1 MIKRTT
7 LSRLLESVFSGE
19 TFSSEQNQIKN
30 DEINQILQRLPYSL
44 SKSQRDAIFRAL
56 QNDISYIQGPPGT
69 GKSFTISALAIAG
82 RELGLKVLVASQ
94 KTPAVDIV
102 HKKLTDVLGKSSCLY
117 LANSYER
124 RKNMRAAIQDLMSQS
139 LDLMNQLAE
148 REESILSNKVNS
160 LIEERLDYA
169 KKIRIYESELRNFY
183 NLNLDT
189 VDHRTNLQENWKIK
203 DELIKNIKSIY
214 DQNGVIKLKKLV
226 KECEIIRDKG
236 INNLGKVSLSDAVKI
251 KIISKAI
258 LDELNFD
265 KNEYLKHKEEVLK
278 SVIKFSESLSK
289 TEEIKKKVTFQPLQ
303 QIRDSFNWQNEK
315 IYTKDISESILSQ
328 YLSKRN
334 SVKVNRLLKDK
345 KYKKALDTF
354 CKRLSAKNRRRI
366 QAYNAEIDFNCLF
379 EVFQIII
386 GEIKSLHAFLPF
398 EEELFDLVIL
408 DEASQV
414 NLAEIFPVLYRA
426 KRFCIV
432 GDHKQLGIKAAGGMF
447 ISKFYEKLTWDKYFS
462 SMPSYPVSY
471 KKAEERDLLVSK
483 SSILNLIRNPSNPI
497 TAPPILLNEHFR
509 SLPMLA
515 EFTSDQFYKDD
526 TQDAGLK
533 IMTAL
538 PEKKAINAFCDIQVS
553 TNREDAPSTLNK
565 NKRSQLNKGE
575 VDKSFEI
582 IQSFA
587 KNKPIKKLTDQVFK
601 IPDLSNGK
609 ISIGVIS
616 FTREQ
621 VRYMRSEAEKKFTD
635 EEIESMNLM
644 IGTPE
649 EFQGNERDVMIFAPS
664 IDPDQKRSR
673 AHMEDPNRFNVAT
686 SRARYFTFFV
696 HGAIPSNMVLMQKM
710 LTKMGKGKYEIVQN
724 KSGFQP
730 IDWTLKASECESEFE
745 LRIMEILSKLIASEF
760 PERLF
765 LYNQVRVCGYR
776 LDFVI
781 YEKSTNKQI
790 GIEVDGKHHFYADDE
805 SYTDDHLERANSLKR
820 GGWDIKYLPYWDFYE
835 DGWLPDDHPPVE
847 ELRNF
852 VREFFS
858 NKSVNN

>member
-1 MIKRTT
+1 MNKTT
-7 LSRLLESVFSGE
+7 LARLLESVFSGGE
-19 TFSSEQNQIKN
+19 FSSKQNHIKN
-30 DEINQILQRLPYSL
+30 DQINLVLERLPFSL

-117 LANSYER
+117 LANSYEK
-124 RKNMRAAIQDLMSQS
+124 RKNMRAIIQDLVSQS
-139 LDLMNQLAE
+139 LDLMNQLEE
-148 REESILSNKVNS
+148 REEVILSEKVNT
-160 LIEERLDYA
+160 LIEKRLDYA

-183 NLNLDT
+183 NLNIDA
-189 VDHRTNLQENWKIK
+189 VEHRVNLQENWKIK
-203 DELIKNIKSIY
+203 KEIIKNINLIY
-214 DQNGVIKLKKLV
+214 DKNGIIKIKKLV
-226 KECEIIRDKG
+226 KECEIIRDKA
-236 INNLGKVSLSDAVKI
+236 INNAGKITLSDAVKI
-251 KIISKAI
+251 KIIAKAI
-258 LDELNFD
+258 LQELNFD
-265 KNEYLKHKEEVLK
+265 NNEYLKHKEELLK
-278 SVIKFSESLSK
+278 SVITFSESLAK
-289 TEEIKKKVTFQPLQ
+289 AEEIKRKVKVQPLQ
-303 QIRDSFNWQNEK
+303 QIRDSFNWESEK
-315 IYTKDISESILSQ
+315 IYTKEISDSILSK

-334 SVKVNRLLKDK
+334 KVKVNRLLKDR
-345 KYKKALDTF
+345 KYKKALDIF
-354 CKRLSAKNRRRI
+354 CKRLSARNRRRI
-366 QAYNAEIDFNCLF
+366 QAYNSEIDFNCLF
-379 EVFQIII
+379 EVFQIIM

-462 SMPSYPVSY
+462 SLPNYPVSY

-515 EFTSDQFYKDD
+515 EFTSEQFYKDD
-526 TQDAGLK
+526 TQDAGLR

-538 PEKKAINAFCDIQVS
+538 PDKKAINAFCDIQVS
-553 TNREDAPSTLNK
+553 TKREEGPSTLNK
-565 NKRSQLNKGE
+565 NTKSKLNKGE

-587 KNKPIKKLTDQVFK
+587 RNKPIKKLTEQVFK

-609 ISIGVIS
+609 ISVGVIS

-621 VRYMRSEAEKKFTD
+621 VRYMKSVAEKQLTD
-635 EEIESMNLM
+635 EEVESINLM

-673 AHMEDPNRFNVAT
+673 GHMEDPNRFNVAT
-686 SRARYFTFFV
+686 SRARYFTYFV
-696 HGAIPSNMVLMQKM
+696 HGAIPSNMILMQKM
-710 LTKMGKGKYEIVQN
+710 LTKMGQERNEIVQN
-724 KSGFQP
+724 RSGFLP
-730 IDWTLKASECESEFE
+730 IGWTLKLSDCESEFE
-745 LRIMEILSKLIASEF
+745 LRIFEVLSNLIEKEF
-760 PERLF
+760 PNRLF
-765 LYNQVRVCGYR
+765 LYNQVRTCGYR

-781 YEKSTNKQI
+781 YEKTSKSTI
-790 GIEVDGKHHFYADDE
+790 GIEVDGKHHFYADDI

-820 GGWDIKYLPYWDFYE
+820 GGWIIKYLPYWDWYD

-847 ELRNF
+847 ELKNF
-852 VREFFS
+852 VREFF
-858 NKSVNN
+858 NQPTQDN